1 MIAAARLLLF
11 DDAVARAWDPFALTR
26 PAGELLFGTET
37 LRARSERVFG
47 VACAGHLA
55 GDALSGF
62 EEPGAPGCLAGP
74 PQESRAHTL
83 LLSSRFVPAETA
95 GNTAWPGDP
104 AVLAAG
110 DGPVG
115 AWLPGGTPVRPGFER
130 GRFPEAWRRIPVDGH
145 VLDTVWG
152 LMAANRERLRADGER
167 PADSRLP
174 SGVHRVGNGILH
186 LAEGAVIEPGVVV
199 DVTDGPVMLGEGAR
213 VSAPCRIS
221 GPAWIG
227 PHTTVL
233 GGVVGDVSIGPHC
246 RIRGEVASSVVLGHA
261 NKSHDGFLGHSI
273 VGRWV
278 NLGAMTT
285 NSDLKN
291 TYGPVRVQAGP
302 RRIDTGLRK
311 AGCFLGDHVRTGIG
325 TLLDT
330 GTVVGAASN
339 LFGGRIPPRYVPPF
353 SWGGGDGLAEYD
365 IERFLKTAEVVMGRR
380 QVPLTDGM
388 RSLYRRAFS
397 DTAGLRAGSP
407 GD

>member
-1 MIAAARLLLF
+1 MTAAARLLLF
-11 DDAVARAWDPFALTR
+11 DDAVARAWEPFALTR

-37 LRARSERVFG
+37 IRARCERVFR

-55 GDALSGF
+55 GDALPGF
-62 EEPGAPGCLAGP
+62 EEPGAPGCIAGP
-74 PQESRAHTL
+74 PPASGGNTL
-83 LLSSRFVPAETA
+83 LLSSRFVPAEAA
-95 GNTAWPGDP
+95 GDTAWPGAP

-110 DGPVG
+110 DRPVG
-115 AWLPGGTPVRPGFER
+115 AWLPGGNPVRPGFAR
-130 GRFPEAWRRIPVDGH
+130 GRFPEAWPRIPVEGH

-152 LMAANRERLRADGER
+152 LMAANPERLLADGER
-167 PADSRLP
+167 FAESRLP
-174 SGVHRVGNGILH
+174 AGVHRVGSGTVH
-186 LAEGAVIEPGVVV
+186 LAEGAVIEPGVVL
-199 DVTDGPVMLGEGAR
+199 DVTEGPVMLGTGAR

-227 PHTTVL
+227 PRTTVL
-233 GGVVGDVSIGPHC
+233 GGVVTSVSIGPHC

-278 NLGAMTT
+278 NLGAMTS

-291 TYGPVRVQAGP
+291 TYGAVRVQSGL

-311 AGCFLGDHVRTGIG
+311 VGCFLGDHVRTGIG

-330 GTVVGAASN
+330 GTVVGASSN
-339 LFGGRIPPRYVPPF
+339 LFGGGIPPRYVPPF

-365 IERFLKTAEVVMGRR
+365 IERFLRTAEVVMGRR

-388 RSLYRRAFS
+388 RSLYRRAFG
-397 DTAGLRAGSP
+397 DTAGLRARSP
-407 GD
+407 GG